1 MPFLWYLKSY
11 NKGHLREKS
20 VHAFMYKKVIQRL
33 PVLRKLM
40 ERCKKKQSASNQT
53 SAEREG
59 SEKLEMLIGAE
70 PNELGIKLQQA
81 HTLWDT
87 VDQLQRTLLCLTL
100 DS

>member
-1 MPFLWYLKSY
+1 
-11 NKGHLREKS
+11 
-20 VHAFMYKKVIQRL
+20 
-33 PVLRKLM
+33 M

-81 HTLWDT
+81 HTL
-87 VDQLQRTLLCLTL
+87 
-100 DS
+100 

>member
-1 MPFLWYLKSY
+1 
-11 NKGHLREKS
+11 
-20 VHAFMYKKVIQRL
+20 
-33 PVLRKLM
+33 M

-59 SEKLEMLIGAE
+59 SEELELLIGAE

-100 DS
+100 DSWQADTEFVYGEMTDIFILIHRVYSSVKR